1 MSHYEEIP
9 VHRSQ
14 LSRLYLPARLCGSKT
29 VVDYGVVQQSQ
40 IITSQARNQPLRTLA
55 AGAVGGAIGHQF
67 GNGSGQTAMTAVGA
81 VAGAS
86 ASHHRQT
93 QRQAAR
99 QIELTIK
106 TQSGQLI
113 QVLQPYDGQLTF
125 NKGDKVRILTSG
137 ANTNVDKSV

>member
-1 MSHYEEIP
+1 MCNKVKSSPARP
-9 VHRSQ
+9 VTNRCE
-14 LSRLYLPARLCGSKT
+14 RLPPARL
-29 VVDYGVVQQSQ
+29 
-40 IITSQARNQPLRTLA
+40 A
-55 AGAVGGAIGHQF
+55 
-67 GNGSGQTAMTAVGA
+67 GQTAMTAVGA

-137 ANTNVDKSV
+137 TNTNVDKSV

>member
-1 MSHYEEIP
+1 MKRFLFIALGFLAFTCQP
-9 VHRSQ
+9 GF
-14 LSRLYLPARLCGSKT
+14 AGSKT

-40 IITSQARNQPLRTLA
+40 IITLETRSQPLRTLA

-113 QVLQPYDGQLTF
+113 QVLQPDDGRLTF